1 MYFKIVESELQ
12 DAHSNE
18 GVQWRNISH
27 SLLFYTHHCAHTH
40 WMWNGG
46 MKFDSLFHY
55 LKLLRGDLKLF
66 LVLGRT
72 LRWPLR
78 FPPSMTHIL
87 VSSSSPECELI
98 CEYEKILLP
107 WLGYWLVEFE
117 LIKREIIPS
126 WAWSNQVSTYRD
138 WELFLR
144 KKIKRFTEWEEL
156 WIGPC
161 NKDLSLAS
169 RCWEYSSQ

>member
-55 LKLLRGDLKLF
+55 LKLLRGDLKLISCIRQNSKMA
-66 LVLGRT
+66 LKIPT
-72 LRWPLR
+72 LYDPH
-78 FPPSMTHIL
+78 PCIIL
-87 VSSSSPECELI
+87 
-98 CEYEKILLP
+98 
-107 WLGYWLVEFE
+107 F
-117 LIKREIIPS
+117 S
-126 WAWSNQVSTYRD
+126 WVWAD
-138 WELFLR
+138 
-144 KKIKRFTEWEEL
+144 L
-156 WIGPC
+156 WI
-161 NKDLSLAS
+161 
-169 RCWEYSSQ
+169 WENITPMIGLLISWIWAYQKGNYPQLGLI